1 MAVGI
6 IRQVEV
12 ILAGTHVWF
21 NTLTF
26 SVVTDIRRFVVTDIR
41 RFVVTDIRRFA
52 LFRLKFTKNLRP
64 L

>member
-1 MAVGI
+1 M
-6 IRQVEV
+6 
-12 ILAGTHVWF
+12 WF

-26 SVVTDIRRFVVTDIR
+26 SVVTDIRRFVVTDNR